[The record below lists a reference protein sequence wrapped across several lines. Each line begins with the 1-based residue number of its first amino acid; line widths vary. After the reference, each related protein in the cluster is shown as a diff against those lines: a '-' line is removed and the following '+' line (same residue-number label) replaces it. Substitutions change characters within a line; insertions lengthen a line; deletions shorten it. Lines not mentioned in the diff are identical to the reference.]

1 MKIVHYADIL
11 LKSMKK
17 INLSRIKNLFRYLK
31 KEGVQGTK
39 KRLLEC
45 IYDGAGNRMPP
56 VAKVRT
62 FQSAWEC
69 ERLELAVCNKPKV
82 SVILP
87 VYNEFAFTY
96 QCLASIVHAADKAEM
111 EVILADDHST
121 DLTRQICSVVSNLKV
136 VRSEHNVGFL
146 RNCNQAAEH
155 ASGEYLFFLNNDTQV
170 QKGWLDTQLRLMEE
184 DPSIGMTGAKLVYA
198 DGRLQEA
205 GGIIWKDGSAWNYG
219 NGQDSSAPEYN
230 YVKDVDYLSGAAIMI
245 RAGLWRQVGGFDVRF
260 APAYCEDSDLAFAV
274 RKAGYRVVY
283 QPQSV
288 VVHYEGVS
296 NGKDVHTGI
305 KKYQLENTK
314 KLYEK
319 WKHEIQRACMS
330 GKNVFQSRERSKGKK
345 VILFVD
351 HYVPM
356 PDRDAGSRTVYQYVR
371 MFLNQG
377 FQVKFVGDNYHK
389 SEPYTQRMQQMGVE
403 VLYGAYYQKHFF
415 TWLEE
420 NKQWIDFA
428 FLNRPHISIKY
439 IDYFREKTDIKIIYY
454 GHDLHFLRNRR
465 EYALTKDPKKEKEAK
480 EWEEQEFYLMRHAHI
495 SYYPS
500 QIEADEVQKI
510 DPAIRVKAVTAY
522 AFDTFPKNQQNDFAK
537 REGILF
543 VGGFA
548 HDPNQD
554 AVLWFVKE
562 VYPLIRKE
570 RQVAFMI
577 AGSYPTS
584 EIEKL
589 DGKNGIIVKAF
600 ASEEELASLYASCRI
615 AVVPLRY
622 GAGVKGK
629 VVEALYHG
637 IPVVTT
643 PIGAEGIG
651 EIRTAACIVE
661 EVQSQAAGK
670 AFAAQIVS
678 LYDDTVRLREMSIA
692 SQELARKQFSMDA
705 VWEKIKEDFE
715 KTFPEGEGK
724 KDENVG

>member
-1 MKIVHYADIL
+1 MKLVHYAGLL

-17 INLSRIKNLFRYLK
+17 ISLSRIRNLFRYLK

-45 IYDGAGNRMPP
+45 IYAEAQKETPA
-56 VAKVRT
+56 VVKVRS
-62 FQSAWEC
+62 FQSIEEC
-69 ERLELAVCNKPKV
+69 ERLELAECKTPKV
-82 SVILP
+82 SVIIP

-96 QCLASIVHAADKAEM
+96 QCLASIVNAGDHAGM

-121 DLTRQICSVVSNLKV
+121 DLTRQICSVVSHVKV
-136 VRSEHNVGFL
+136 VRSERNLGFL
-146 RNCNQAAEH
+146 RNCNQAAQQ

-184 DPSIGMTGAKLVYA
+184 NPLIGMTGAKLVYA

-205 GGIIWKDGSAWNYG
+205 GGIIWQDGSAWNYG
-219 NGQDSSAPEYN
+219 NGQDAGAPEYN

-245 RAGLWRQVGGFDVRF
+245 RAALWKQIGGFDERF

-288 VVHYEGVS
+288 VVHYEGIS
-296 NGKDVHTGI
+296 NGTDVRTGI
-305 KKYQLENTK
+305 KKYQVANTN
-314 KLYEK
+314 KLYQK
-319 WKHEIQRACMS
+319 WKQDIQKACPC
-330 GKNVFQSRERSKGKK
+330 GVNVFQSRERSRGKK
-345 VILFVD
+345 VVLFVD

-356 PDRDAGSRTVYQYVR
+356 PDRDAGSRTVFQYVR
-371 MFLNQG
+371 MFLKQG
-377 FQVKFVGDNYHK
+377 FAVKFIGDNFHK
-389 SEPYTQRMQQMGVE
+389 SEPYTTMMQQMGVE
-403 VLYGAYYQKHFF
+403 VLYGAYYQKHLFA
-415 TWLEE
+415 WLDE
-420 NKQWIDFA
+420 NQSWIDFV
-428 FLNRPHISIKY
+428 FLNRPHISVKY
-439 IDYFREKTDIKIIYY
+439 IDYFCEKTDCKVFYY

-465 EYALTKDPKKEKEAK
+465 EFALTKDPKKEKEAK
-480 EWEEQEFYLMRHAHI
+480 EWADKEFYLMRRADL

-500 QIEADEVQKI
+500 QTEVDEIQKL
-510 DPAIRVKAVTAY
+510 DSSIRVKAVTAY
-522 AFDTFPKNQQNDFAK
+522 AFDSFPQGGQEDVAG
-537 REGILF
+537 REGMLF

-548 HDPNQD
+548 HDPNRD
-554 AVLWFVKE
+554 AVLWFAKE

-570 RQVAFMI
+570 RQIPFII

-589 DGKNGIIVKAF
+589 DGKNGITVKAF
-600 ASEEELASLYASCRI
+600 ASVQELTALYASCRI

-643 PIGAEGIG
+643 PVGAEGI
-651 EIRTAACIVE
+651 EDIHTAVCVAQ
-661 EVQSQAAGK
+661 QSAQG
-670 AFAAQIVS
+670 FAAQVLR
-678 LYDDTVRLREMSIA
+678 LYDDTQRLREMSAA
-692 SQELARKQFSMDA
+692 SQELVKKQFSMDA
-705 VWEKIKEDFE
+705 VWEKIKEDF
-715 KTFPEGEGK
+715 
-724 KDENVG
+724 V